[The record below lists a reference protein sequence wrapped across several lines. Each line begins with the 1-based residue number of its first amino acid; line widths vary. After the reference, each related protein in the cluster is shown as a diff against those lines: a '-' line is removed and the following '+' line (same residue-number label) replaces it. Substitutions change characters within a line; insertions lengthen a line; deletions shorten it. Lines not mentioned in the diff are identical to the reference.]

1 VRIRVPAEA
10 FPNRPSN
17 RHASAPALELA
28 IPEASARSR
37 ERAGAAGSRPVR
49 ARRGGGSPMTFA
61 ARSDVQREVA
71 RPLRILVGVCILGMI
86 VIHVAVRWSALAAV
100 EAGEPVAALARLET
114 CLDVITGVA
123 LVTIVAVAARV
134 SRATRDL
141 VDRLQAFHSE
151 QQALI
156 DRLATLQAAAESADT
171 GIVVCDP
178 DGTAH
183 WSNAAVARMTGRT
196 RAEIDGC
203 RIDDFLV
210 SPPNDRVGNP
220 ALASGRTDLR
230 LARKDGSVRTVEVS
244 VTSVPAPDGA
254 LAHRVV
260 FLTDVTE
267 NRTRAES
274 LSRALI
280 ENGMI
285 LDSITS
291 MLIVVDANLRLRT
304 LNRPAEL
311 VVHRTCVELAGR
323 RIDEVGLDFMSGA
336 MRAAIESA
344 LRDKKSLRV
353 DDIVFERAAGER
365 RILAFTIGPMI
376 GREGAVHGCLLVGR
390 DLTDMRTTQNQL
402 TQAQKLESIGQ
413 LAAGIA
419 HEINT
424 PTQFVSDNT
433 RFVQNSFRELDELLA
448 ACRAIGAETAEAAS
462 SASIEELRAIVRK
475 TDLEFLVAEIP
486 KALEDNLVGLGRVAR
501 IVGAMKQFSHMG
513 TGSKELVDLNSAIQ
527 NSCMVARNEWR
538 YVADVEFDLQPD
550 LPHVPCLPAEMSQV
564 FLNIV
569 VNAAHAIQET
579 ENAAVATMGKIGVST
594 RESDGWVE
602 IRISDTGTG
611 IPESIRR
618 RIYDPFFT
626 TKSVGKG
633 TGQGL
638 AIARSIVVDRHGGT
652 IECESE
658 VGNGTTFV
666 LRLPLAETKCAAAL
680 GGS

>member
-1 VRIRVPAEA
+1 
-10 FPNRPSN
+10 
-17 RHASAPALELA
+17 
-28 IPEASARSR
+28 
-37 ERAGAAGSRPVR
+37 
-49 ARRGGGSPMTFA
+49 MTFA
-61 ARSDVQREVA
+61 ARSDVQREAA
-71 RPLRILVGVCILGMI
+71 RPLRILVGVCILGMFASLI
-86 VIHVAVRWSALAAV
+86 AVRWSTRAAV
-100 EAGEPVAALARLET
+100 DAGESVVALARLET
-114 CLDVITGVA
+114 CLDVITAAA
-123 LVTIVAVAARV
+123 LVSIVAVAARA
-134 SRATRDL
+134 SRATRGL
-141 VDRLQAFHSE
+141 VDRLQGLHSG

-183 WSNAAVARMTGRT
+183 WSNPAVARMTGRT

-210 SPPNDRVGNP
+210 SPPHDRVGIA
-220 ALASGRTDLR
+220 ALALGRTDLR
-230 LARKDGSVRTVEVS
+230 LACTDGTVRTVEQS
-244 VTSVPAPDGA
+244 VTCVLAPDGA

-267 NRTRAES
+267 NRTQAES
-274 LSRALI
+274 LRRALI

-291 MLIVVDANLRLRT
+291 MLIVVDTNLRIRT
-304 LNRPAEL
+304 WNRHAEQ
-311 VVHRTCVELAGR
+311 VVHQTSVDLAGR
-323 RIDEVGLDFMSGA
+323 RIDELGLDFMSGA
-336 MRAAIESA
+336 LRAAIESA
-344 LRDKKSLRV
+344 LRDKKSMRV

-365 RILAFTIGPMI
+365 RILAFTIGPMTS
-376 GREGAVHGCLLVGR
+376 REGLVHGCLLVGR
-390 DLTDMRTTQNQL
+390 DLTDMRTMQDQL

-448 ACRAIGAETAEAAS
+448 ACRAIGAETVQAAAS
-462 SASIEELRAIVRK
+462 DSIEELRAIVRR
-475 TDLEFLVAEIP
+475 TDLDFLVAEIP
-486 KALEDNLVGLGRVAR
+486 KALEDNLVGLGRVAK

-527 NSCMVARNEWR
+527 NTCMVARNEWK
-538 YVADVEFDLQPD
+538 YVAVVEFDLQAD
-550 LPHVPCLPAEMSQV
+550 LPHVPCLPAELSQV

-569 VNAAHAIQET
+569 VNAAHAIQGT
-579 ENAAVATMGKIGVST
+579 GDASVATMGKIGIST

-626 TKSVGKG
+626 TKGVGKG

-638 AIARSIVVDRHGGT
+638 AIALSIVVDRHGGT
-652 IECESE
+652 IGCESE
-658 VGNGTTFV
+658 VGRGTTFV
-666 LRLPLAETKCAAAL
+666 LRLPLAGTERTVAL
-680 GGS
+680 